1 MRPGVYSYIICIS
14 FLLQLLS
21 CTPVSIEDECEG
33 WISPIASTKVY
44 VAPAGNQLSF
54 SYKTDSDVRYYI
66 SKGDDWL
73 AISDASQ
80 GDTCS
85 VSVTIPANT
94 GQNRVGRLT
103 VETLSG
109 CSHVEFNIFQY
120 GNDTGDP
127 ERQRKALVDLYHAT
141 DGDNWKDNTNWCTD
155 KPLSE
160 WYGLQ
165 FDSNGEL
172 RSVHL
177 QHNGLKGE
185 LPSSIGDLANLDLY
199 LFRNELY
206 GEIPSG
212 AFAARYLY
220 LDENEFTSIQEP
232 DSPEDYPILYI
243 SIASNSLSG
252 PLPEAL
258 GRFPV
263 LQSLKLTDNDYTGQ
277 IPQSYSSVYPY
288 LELGGNALSGRI
300 PQAILESRYFP
311 DYWPVL
317 LCQRGPGFDLDGI
330 RLPLQMSAT
339 PDEREEIS
347 EYFLKNKFTILFPT
361 NSSDIDSEVLATVGE
376 WYEGYHD
383 CGLGVCVY
391 ISWND
396 KIEFLDKYP
405 WYQAALPMYSRYF
418 KKYAPKT
425 VLLVDNEGY
434 LVTNPFTD
442 GLDKVKSLL
451 EAEFGEFQTETHENM
466 IQKASV
472 GRGIDLVF
480 LGDAFTAKMIDDGL
494 FDQAV
499 NKAVEAF
506 FSVAPMSDFK
516 DHFNIYSLAVPSVS
530 SSYSPGSITALDCW
544 YGDGTTVGGNDSKC
558 RDYTVSLVS
567 KGRIDDAVTIVL
579 MNSERYAGTS
589 YLYPPSS
596 GQYGRGWAVS
606 YIPLCYDPDDFTF
619 LIRHEA
625 IGHSF
630 AKLAD
635 ENLIEANGEIPSSL
649 ISDIKAKEKYGWWSN
664 VDFTADPSAV
674 KWAPFISDE
683 RYASERVGV
692 YKGGWGYWTGIWT
705 PTWRSIMKGNSDEF
719 NAPSREAIWKRVM
732 SLSNGPGWTPTYE
745 AFVEYDLGITEQ

>member
-1 MRPGVYSYIICIS
+1 MKSGAYFICIS
-14 FLLQLLS
+14 FILSVIS
-21 CTPVSIEDECEG
+21 CTPAGMPDDCEG
-33 WISPIASTKVY
+33 WIAPIGSTKVY
-44 VAPAGNQLSF
+44 VPAAGKNIGLSF
-54 SYKTDSDVRYYI
+54 EADSEVRYYI

-73 AISDASQ
+73 SIADFT
-80 GDTCS
+80 GTDTC
-85 VSVTIPANT
+85 VVAVTVPSNT
-94 GQNRVGRLT
+94 GKGRLGCLR
-103 VETLSG
+103 VETVNG
-109 CSHVEFNIFQY
+109 CGSVEYNIFQY
-120 GNDTGDP
+120 GTDTGDI
-127 ERQRKALVDLYHAT
+127 EVQRKALIDLYNAT
-141 DGDNWKDNTNWCTD
+141 DGDNWRDNTNWCSD

-160 WYGLQ
+160 WAGLY
-165 FDSNGEL
+165 FDHNGEL
-172 RSVHL
+172 SQVSL
-177 QHNGLKGE
+177 IHNGLKGE
-185 LPSSIGDLANLDLY
+185 LPSSIEHLANLNLC
-199 LFRNELY
+199 LARNELY

-212 AFAARYLY
+212 AFKASILY
-220 LDENEFTSIQEP
+220 LDENKFTSIQEP

-252 PLPEAL
+252 SLPEAL

-263 LQSLKLTDNDYTGQ
+263 LESLELSDNDYTGQ
-277 IPQSYSSVYPY
+277 IPQSYSSVYPD
-288 LELGGNALSGRI
+288 LLLGGNALSGRI
-300 PQAILESRYFP
+300 PQGILENTYFP
-311 DYWPVL
+311 NYWPAL
-317 LCQRGPGFDLDGI
+317 LCQRGPGFDLGGL
-330 RLPLQMSAT
+330 RLPVPQFSSL
-339 PDEREEIS
+339 EEQKGVS
-347 EYFLKNKFTILFPT
+347 EYYSKNRFTILFPT
-361 NSSDIDSEVLATVGE
+361 YSSDIDSEVLATVSD
-376 WYEGYHD
+376 WYETYCD
-383 CGLGVCVY
+383 FGLGVVVTTT
-391 ISWND
+391 WND
-396 KIEFLDKYP
+396 QSEFLDKYP
-405 WYQAALPMYSRYF
+405 WYQTTSAMMF
-418 KKYAPKT
+418 WNFIKKYAPKT

-451 EAEFGEFQTETHENM
+451 EAEFGAMQPEVPENM

-480 LGDAFTAKMIDDGL
+480 LGDAFTSKMIEDGL

-499 NKAVEAF
+499 NDAVEAF

-516 DHFNIYSLAVPSVS
+516 DHFNIYSIPIPSIS
-530 SSYSPGSITALDCW
+530 SGYSPGSITALDCW

-567 KGRIDDAVTIVL
+567 KERIDDAVTIVL

-625 IGHSF
+625 LGHSF

-635 ENLIEANGEIPSSL
+635 ENSTEANGQIPSSL
-649 ISDIKAKEKYGWWSN
+649 VSDIKDKEKYGWWSN
-664 VDFTADPSAV
+664 IDFTSDPSAV

-705 PTWRSIMKGNSDEF
+705 PSWRSIMKGNSDAF
-719 NAPSREAIWKRVM
+719 NAPSRQAIWNRVM
-732 SLSNGPGWTPTYE
+732 SLSNGPDWTPSYE
-745 AFVEYDLGITEQ
+745 AFVEYDSGTTER